1 MLRLVGLF
9 YVIVAPT
16 LAGIFSLV
24 PLTLANGQDFEPGFF
39 IAFVAAGF
47 LLALPVS
54 WLVAKKINELIST
67 KGPAASA

>member
-1 MLRLVGLF
+1 MLRLAALF

-24 PLTLANGQDFEPGFF
+24 PLTMANGKDFEPSFF
-39 IAFVAAGF
+39 IAFIAAGAI
-47 LLALPVS
+47 LAFPVS
-54 WLVAKKINELIST
+54 WYIAKKLDELISK